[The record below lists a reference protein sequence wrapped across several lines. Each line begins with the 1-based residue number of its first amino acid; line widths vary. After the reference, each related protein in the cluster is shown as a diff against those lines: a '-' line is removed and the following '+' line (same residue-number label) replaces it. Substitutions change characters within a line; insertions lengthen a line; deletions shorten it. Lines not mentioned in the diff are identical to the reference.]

1 MKNNTNYK
9 YYLKIISQI
18 ENIRKKNNNSWMNI
32 LRLSFKNSPVQ
43 SAKLMSQIYVDDQ
56 KISQLV
62 KKLSK
67 KNQIIFFNF
76 SALFQSSKVLISQ
89 NL

>member
-1 MKNNTNYK
+1 
-9 YYLKIISQI
+9 
-18 ENIRKKNNNSWMNI
+18 MNI

-67 KNQIIFFNF
+67 KNQIIFF
-76 SALFQSSKVLISQ
+76 
-89 NL
+89 

>member
-1 MKNNTNYK
+1 
-9 YYLKIISQI
+9 
-18 ENIRKKNNNSWMNI
+18 
-32 LRLSFKNSPVQ
+32 
-43 SAKLMSQIYVDDQ
+43 MSQIYVDDQ

>member
-18 ENIRKKNNNSWMNI
+18 ENIRKKNNKSWMNI

-43 SAKLMSQIYVDDQ
+43 SAKLMSQIYLDDQ

-67 KNQIIFFNF
+67 KI
-76 SALFQSSKVLISQ
+76 K
-89 NL
+89 